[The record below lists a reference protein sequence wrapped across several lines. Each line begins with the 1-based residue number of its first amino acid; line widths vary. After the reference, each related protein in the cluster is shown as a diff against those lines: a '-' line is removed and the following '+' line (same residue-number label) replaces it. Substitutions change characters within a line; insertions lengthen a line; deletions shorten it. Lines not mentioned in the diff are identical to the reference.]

1 MPALYDHLIA
11 VVAGVILLSSLLVLQ
26 TRDRLAAVEAVLADG
41 SRARAEAVLDVVA
54 RDTDNLL
61 PRAQAD
67 ILIGGAYPTR
77 LVRADSLT
85 AVYTLATLVRSAP
98 GAAAVPAVV
107 RYTTTA
113 TGDSATVA
121 GVRLARYR
129 LERQV
134 GTDRPRPLGVVTDFG
149 VAFGAASGP
158 LVRDGAPPTG
168 VSHVQ
173 IRVAVAAQGSGR
185 VAQDQA
191 STRAT
196 LVSRAETTVRPQ
208 NLGPAR

>member
-1 MPALYDHLIA
+1 MPALYDHLVA

-26 TRDRLAAVEAVLADG
+26 TRDRLAAVEATLADG

-61 PRAQAD
+61 PRDQAA
-67 ILIGGAYPTR
+67 ILLGGAYATR
-77 LVRADSLT
+77 LARTDSVT
-85 AVYTLATLVRSAP
+85 TDYTLATLVRSAP

-107 RYTTTA
+107 RYTLAA

-121 GVRLARYR
+121 GRRLARYR
-129 LERQV
+129 LARQV
-134 GTDRPRPLGVVTDFG
+134 AGEPARPLGVVTDFG

-158 LVRDGAPPTG
+158 LVRDGAPPAG

-173 IRVAVAAQGSGR
+173 IRVAVAAQGAGFA
-185 VAQDQA
+185 AQDQR